1 MAFEKSPS
9 TTLMARRH
17 CRHGWQTEP
26 DDTLLFTREKGGP
39 IDRSRLYR
47 VVRTAGRRAGIE
59 WTVGLHTLRHTAASI
74 MWRRG
79 VNREQIR
86 RVLGHHSW
94 DFTAFTYVHLG
105 EHDIPDGSILGD
117 LVAVS
122 HCLNLNEKMCTPSML
137 GAATATTSEG
147 VGSHE

>member
-1 MAFEKSPS
+1 
-9 TTLMARRH
+9 
-17 CRHGWQTEP
+17 
-26 DDTLLFTREKGGP
+26 
-39 IDRSRLYR
+39 
-47 VVRTAGRRAGIE
+47 
-59 WTVGLHTLRHTAASI
+59 

-117 LVAVS
+117 LTV
-122 HCLNLNEKMCTPSML
+122 PS
-137 GAATATTSEG
+137 ATESVRERR
-147 VGSHE
+147 SHEASIARGQQSDRS